1 MFMGA
6 LHRPR
11 TISGEVFC
19 RTQEDSERIGV
30 SKSTLMRWINAG
42 QLPDAGR
49 RDRHNWR
56 LFSES
61 EIDSATRFAQQT
73 HSTT

>member
-1 MFMGA
+1 M
-6 LHRPR
+6 PE
-11 TISGEVFC
+11 TISGEVFY
-19 RTQEDSERIGV
+19 RTQEAVERIGV
-30 SKSTLMRWINAG
+30 SESTLMRWINAG

-61 EIDSATRFAQQT
+61 EIDSARRFAQQT
-73 HSTT
+73 HSTS